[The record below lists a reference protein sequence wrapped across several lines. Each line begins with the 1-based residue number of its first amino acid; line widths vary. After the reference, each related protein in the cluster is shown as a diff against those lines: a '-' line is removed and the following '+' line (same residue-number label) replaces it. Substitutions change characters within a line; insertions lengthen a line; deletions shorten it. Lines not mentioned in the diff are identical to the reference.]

1 MCSTW
6 PASLQCHAGHCH
18 VVHCIT
24 SVARAV
30 QQRRYHTCIGR
41 TAGDVCWQLLGRS
54 CSLAVALPWASCKP
68 YAHWFHATFFLTHSG
83 MQECQ
88 PSTVSQCSEHAVA
101 HASMHCLGR
110 PWRRKGGAG
119 PFPGQHAWA
128 CFAEL
133 YTRGQSCW
141 QCSSRAWEHQ
151 RQSAAPMGKPV
162 SAGTAPYDDPTGIGQ
177 AVPVGTSPLRFP
189 GSSQSAVLPKTGR
202 QKRWAPSCRS
212 SHASRNHSQ
221 EG

>member
-1 MCSTW
+1 MAGTTGCRPSITMPTPPPRRAVCSTW

-24 SVARAV
+24 SVARAM

-41 TAGDVCWQLLGRS
+41 TAGDVCWQLLGRF

-83 MQECQ
+83 MQESQ

-110 PWRRKGGAG
+110 PWRRKGG
-119 PFPGQHAWA
+119 PGRSLASMHGHA
-128 CFAEL
+128 L
-133 YTRGQSCW
+133 QSCILGG
-141 QCSSRAWEHQ
+141 RAAG
-151 RQSAAPMGKPV
+151 SAPLAHE
-162 SAGTAPYDDPTGIGQ
+162 S
-177 AVPVGTSPLRFP
+177 TS
-189 GSSQSAVLPKTGR
+189 
-202 QKRWAPSCRS
+202 
-212 SHASRNHSQ
+212 ASRPRPWGSQ
-221 EG
+221 CQRALLPMTIQPG